1 MDLIQMSQVKKRKW
15 IPKAF
20 CLGVLV
26 ALPAY
31 NDALSPN

>member
-1 MDLIQMSQVKKRKW
+1 MDLIQMSLVKKRKW

-26 ALPAY
+26 KVPAY
-31 NDALSPN
+31 NGTLSPN

>member
-15 IPKAF
+15 IPKAS

-26 ALPAY
+26 KLPAY
-31 NDALSPN
+31 NGALSPN